1 MLYFLIGICEISIGI
16 VTMVGVPVVQ
26 AVGGMVQIAPK
37 PLNVYVFVLITAT
50 TSFIL
55 GVGMLARREWARKL
69 LIFFSGYIL
78 ITKVM
83 KYTGLFVFKGD
94 IVTAVPVWLKDAT
107 SFLYHF
113 VLILVLTLCF
123 SKETG
128 LPTKK
133 NS

>member
-1 MLYFLIGICEISIGI
+1 MIYFLIGMCEITIGLL
-16 VTMVGVPVVQ
+16 TMVGVPVVQ
-26 AVGGMVQIAPK
+26 AIGGTIQLTPK

-50 TSFIL
+50 ISFIL

-78 ITKVM
+78 ITKIM

-94 IVTAVPVWLKDAT
+94 ILTVIPVWLKDST

-113 VLILVLTLCF
+113 VLILVLSFC
-123 SKETG
+123 
-128 LPTKK
+128 LPRKQDP
-133 NS
+133 S